1 MIELDDRTLQKLWE
15 IFKEQGEDA
24 IAWNHYEL
32 ADRTE
37 ENNPEIWKTFLM
49 DPNIAAWIQS
59 ELNIIQNT
67 ELKKMVKGAAKSRSV
82 GQAQLINAFSKL
94 NENTGTKE
102 GPVFIYS
109 HVPLNN
115 QQKHAPDAIE
125 LKNNPFLKQ
134 EED

>member
-1 MIELDDRTLQKLWE
+1 MIELDDKTLQKLWE

-109 HVPLNN
+109 HIPLNN